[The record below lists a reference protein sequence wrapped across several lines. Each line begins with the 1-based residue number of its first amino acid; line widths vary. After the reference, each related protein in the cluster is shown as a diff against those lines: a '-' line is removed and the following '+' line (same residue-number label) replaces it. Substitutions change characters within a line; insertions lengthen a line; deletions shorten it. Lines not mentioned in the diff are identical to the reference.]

1 MIKHMTCKSFL
12 GFFLKCILKTQP
24 MFFVPSYLKTQP
36 VGEPN
41 GTVELICPC
50 KHLAFLQSAL
60 DFQTVLL
67 ISMITF

>member
-1 MIKHMTCKSFL
+1 MIKHMPCKSFL
-12 GFFLKCILKTQP
+12 GFFLKSILKTQP
-24 MFFVPSYLKTQP
+24 VFFVPRYLEAQP

-50 KHLAFLQSAL
+50 KHLAFLQSTS
-60 DFQTVLL
+60 DFQTVPL